1 MAGPDNRLGE
11 GEGEEG
17 GEVNMRVWDMPL
29 GDTPEVA
36 GPIRSIVETQEA
48 KVTKAIGGS
57 EIPGC
62 IHRGRGRDDLDQ
74 L

>member
-1 MAGPDNRLGE
+1 
-11 GEGEEG
+11 
-17 GEVNMRVWDMPL
+17 MRVWDMPL
-29 GDTPEVA
+29 VDTPEVA

-48 KVTKAIGGS
+48 KVTKAIGGG